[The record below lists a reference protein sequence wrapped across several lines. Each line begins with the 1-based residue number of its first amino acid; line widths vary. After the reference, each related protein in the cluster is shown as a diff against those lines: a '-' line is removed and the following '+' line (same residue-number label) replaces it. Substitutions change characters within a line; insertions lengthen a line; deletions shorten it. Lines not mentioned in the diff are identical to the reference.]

1 MSTATSSAPS
11 PAAQPATY
19 GSVFAIGEF
28 RLLFAGTLMYVLG
41 FTFEILGLSVLVYAQ
56 TRSAFLAA
64 FAFSM
69 GFAPQVLG
77 GALFTAL
84 ADRLPPRT
92 VITVGLLLRAGPGL
106 LIGAMPGM
114 PVAVMLAVVA
124 AAASITPVFSAAIS
138 GMLPDVLDGDRYVLG
153 RSMLGLLSSCGQILA
168 LGVAG
173 AILAV
178 LPARWLLLAAG
189 AALALSALIRRGVRP
204 RPARVAGPVSF
215 RATIR
220 ATMTGNRQLLGDR
233 RIRGLMLALW
243 LPLVFDSGAESLV
256 VPYVGSLGKPS
267 GAAGPLLAAAPAG
280 MMAGQWIIG
289 RFCRPALRARL
300 TFPLALLTGLP
311 WLLFLARPPLAA
323 AAAAMFA
330 GGFGIAYT
338 LGIQQAFL
346 DSVPPQLRGQAF
358 GLNSTGAMSGQGM
371 GPWLMGALAAILGP
385 ACAMAASGATSVVCT
400 LALFR
405 SLTGRTA
412 DRRDQDR
419 PASAT

>member
-1 MSTATSSAPS
+1 MSTATSSLPS
-11 PAAQPATY
+11 PAARPATY
-19 GSVFAIGEF
+19 RSVFAIGEF

-92 VITVGLLLRAGPGL
+92 VITAGLLLRAVPGL
-106 LIGAMPGM
+106 LIGAIPGM
-114 PVAVMLAVVA
+114 PVAVMLALVA

-189 AALALSALIRRGVRP
+189 AALVLSALIRRGVRP
-204 RPARVAGPVSF
+204 RPARAAGPVSV
-215 RATIR
+215 RTTIR
-220 ATMTGNRQLLGDR
+220 ATMAGNGQLLGDR

-256 VPYVGSLGKPS
+256 VPYVGSLGKPAS
-267 GAAGPLLAAAPAG
+267 AAGPLLAVGPAG

-289 RFCRPALRARL
+289 RFCRPAVRERL
-300 TFPLALLTGLP
+300 AFPLALLTGLP

-330 GGFGIAYT
+330 GGFGAAYM

-346 DSVPPQLRGQAF
+346 DSVPLQLRGQAF

-371 GPWLMGALAAILGP
+371 GPVLMGALAAILGP
-385 ACAMAASGATSVVCT
+385 ACAMAASGGTSIVCT

-405 SLTGRTA
+405 SLTGRIA
-412 DRRDQDR
+412 GRRDQGR